1 MAKSFGST
9 LGRELLR
16 GFGRQVGFRSARQ
29 LEKEV
34 AKKVIDPNSKFR
46 KYIQKFELPGNP
58 KSAIQKLWTLI
69 DGFEEEYLENKSLF
83 QSNYKIGDIEFIQK
97 KLDRVQQM
105 KLSDNELDSFEH
117 LTSIWDTIKI
127 K

>member
-1 MAKSFGST
+1 MSKSFGST

-16 GFGRQVGFRSARQ
+16 GFGRQVGFRSAKQ
-29 LEKEV
+29 IEKEI

-58 KSAIQKLWTLI
+58 KSAIQKMWTLI

-83 QSNYKIGDIEFIQK
+83 QLKYKEADIEFIEK
-97 KLDRVQQM
+97 KLDRINQM
-105 KLSDNELDSFEH
+105 NLSENDVDNFQHIQKVWLN
-117 LTSIWDTIKI
+117 LK

>member
-1 MAKSFGST
+1 MSKSLLNT
-9 LGRELLR
+9 LGRQITL
-16 GFGRQVGFRSARQ
+16 GFGRQIGYRSAKQ
-29 LEKEV
+29 IEKEI

-46 KYIQKFELPGNP
+46 KHIQKFTLPGNP
-58 KSAIQKLWTLI
+58 KSAIQKMWTLI
-69 DGFEEEYLENKSLF
+69 DGFMEEYEVNNSLF

-105 KLSDNELDSFEH
+105 KLSDNELDSLEH
-117 LTSIWDTIKI
+117 LISIWDTIKI